1 MIAVTHALHLLVA
14 VSMAAPSVAP
24 SACAADDLHCS
35 ARAFTSAAR
44 RAKSDAERVEYLYFA
59 SRAYLA
65 LSEKP
70 PQSPASSRDLCQAK
84 QLIDQAVGLPAT
96 ELRDR
101 VTKSRQE
108 TRTKLKNGNIRCHP
122 PKSRAKDDQPLVA
135 LAGPQAKLQDPPQL
149 LPVTPSD
156 PNGEDPQ
163 QSTVAPASEA
173 GAPGRTQDTPSGMPK
188 PAPPNAEDPR
198 ATVVATPEA
207 EASARTRGV
216 SSGMSKPAPP
226 TPTTHGELR
235 SRETRVSPFLGAVPS
250 GPPPGRRLLISGG
263 VALAAG
269 LGLTGIA
276 AFSGARAVAVRRT
289 GFTSADLAASPD
301 NMNRDAA
308 RRADYEHR
316 GTMAVATGITGG
328 AALVAAV
335 VMLCVGARR
344 KARAA
349 DSEPILMPIRA
360 GILFSAKF

>member
-1 MIAVTHALHLLVA
+1 MIAVTPALHLLVA
-14 VSMAAPSVAP
+14 VSMAAPAVDP

-65 LSEKP
+65 LSEQP

-84 QLIDQAVGLPAT
+84 QLIDQAVALPAT

-108 TRTKLKNGNIRCHP
+108 TRTRLKNGNIRCHQP
-122 PKSRAKDDQPLVA
+122 ASRAKDDQPLVA
-135 LAGPQAKLQDPPQL
+135 LAGPQAKLEGPANL
-149 LPVTPSD
+149 LPVD
-156 PNGEDPQ
+156 
-163 QSTVAPASEA
+163 A
-173 GAPGRTQDTPSGMPK
+173 GAPMPE

-198 ATVVATPEA
+198 ATAALTPEA
-207 EASARTRGV
+207 EASDRTRGV
-216 SSGMSKPAPP
+216 P
-226 TPTTHGELR
+226 TPTPPAPNAELR
-235 SRETRVSPFLGAVPS
+235 SREQISPFLGAVPS

-269 LGLTGIA
+269 LSLTGVA
-276 AFSGARAVAVRRT
+276 AFSGAHAVAARRT
-289 GFTSADLAASPD
+289 GFTSGELAASPD

-308 RRADYEHR
+308 LRADYERR

-344 KARAA
+344 KARA
-349 DSEPILMPIRA
+349 SEPILMPVRA
-360 GILFSAKF
+360 GILFSVRF